1 MAIQTLSF
9 ISLILR
15 PYVEQPISKDG
26 WKSLFAQV
34 DPHRNFDGELMAF
47 GTMSG
52 HDMDRIIHDL
62 ISFGYVGPDQGDKS
76 DMVVSDMFMGADN
89 LPSWIELVDVTF
101 FEADQP
107 PVKAWKMKN
116 SGVYD
121 LINFEANLS
130 YQGKAISATGLHTL
144 GKSVEMMYAFKD

>member
-15 PYVEQPISKDG
+15 PYVKQPISTDG
-26 WKSLFAQV
+26 WKTLFAQV
-34 DPHRNFDGELMAF
+34 DPYRNFDGELMAF

-76 DMVVSDMFMGADN
+76 DMVLSSSFSGGSDIT
-89 LPSWIELVDVTF
+89 SWLELVDVKF
-101 FEADQP
+101 FDEEQA
-107 PVKAWKMKN
+107 PVQAWKMKE

-121 LINFEANLS
+121 LINFEADLS
-130 YQGKAISATGLHTL
+130 LPRKGYQCDWPPLIGKIG
-144 GKSVEMMYAFKD
+144 G

>member
-1 MAIQTLSF
+1 M
-9 ISLILR
+9 
-15 PYVEQPISKDG
+15 
-26 WKSLFAQV
+26 FAQV

-76 DMVVSDMFMGADN
+76 DMVVSDMFTGTDN

-101 FEADQP
+101 FGEDQP

-121 LINFEANLS
+121 LINFEADLS
-130 YQGKAISATGLHTL
+130 LPRKGYQCDWPPLIGKIS
-144 GKSVEMMYAFKD
+144 

>member
-9 ISLILR
+9 ISLMLR
-15 PYVEQPISKDG
+15 PYVQQPISTGG
-26 WKSLFAQV
+26 WKYLFAQA

-52 HDMDRIIHDL
+52 RDMDRIIHDL
-62 ISFGYVGPDQGDKS
+62 TSFGYIGPDQGDQS
-76 DMVVSDMFMGADN
+76 DMVVSDMFAGTDK

-101 FEADQP
+101 FDEEAP
-107 PVKAWKMKN
+107 PVKAWKMKE

-121 LINFEANLS
+121 LINFEADLS
-130 YQGKAISATGLHTL
+130 LPMKGYQCDWPPLIGKIS
-144 GKSVEMMYAFKD
+144 

>member
-15 PYVEQPISKDG
+15 PYVQQPISTDG
-26 WKSLFAQV
+26 WQHLLARA

-52 HDMDRIIHDL
+52 RDMDRIIHNL
-62 ISFGYVGPDQGDKS
+62 TSFGYIGPDQGDQS
-76 DMVVSDMFMGADN
+76 DMVVSDMFAGTDT

-101 FEADQP
+101 FDEETP
-107 PVKAWKMKN
+107 PVQAWKMKE

-121 LINFEANLS
+121 LINFEADLTLPRKG
-130 YQGKAISATGLHTL
+130 YQCDWPPLIGKIGN
-144 GKSVEMMYAFKD
+144 

>member
-15 PYVEQPISKDG
+15 PYVKQPISTDG

-52 HDMDRIIHDL
+52 RDMDRIIHDL
-62 ISFGYVGPDQGDKS
+62 TSFGYIGPDLGDKS
-76 DMVVSDMFMGADN
+76 DMIVSDMFMGTDS

-101 FEADQP
+101 FDEEAP
-107 PVKAWKMKN
+107 PVKAWKMKKSN
-116 SGVYD
+116 VYSLLD
-121 LINFEANLS
+121 FEANLATPTKG
-130 YQGKAISATGLHTL
+130 YECDWPPYIGKIS
-144 GKSVEMMYAFKD
+144 

>member
-15 PYVEQPISKDG
+15 PYVKQPISTDG

-52 HDMDRIIHDL
+52 RDMDKIIQEL
-62 ISFGYVGPDQGDKS
+62 ISFGYVGPNEGDKS
-76 DMVVSDMFMGADN
+76 DMVVSDMFTGAGM
-89 LPSWIELVDVTF
+89 LIVT
-101 FEADQP
+101 E
-107 PVKAWKMKN
+107 N
-116 SGVYD
+116 
-121 LINFEANLS
+121 
-130 YQGKAISATGLHTL
+130 
-144 GKSVEMMYAFKD
+144 

>member
-15 PYVEQPISKDG
+15 PYVQQPISIDG
-26 WKSLFAQV
+26 WKTLFAQV
-34 DPHRNFDGELMAF
+34 DPYRNFDGELMAF

-62 ISFGYVGPDQGDKS
+62 VSFGYVGPDQGDKS
-76 DMVVSDMFMGADN
+76 DMVVSSSFSGGSN
-89 LPSWIELVDVTF
+89 IPSWLELVDVKF
-101 FEADQP
+101 FDEEQA
-107 PVKAWKMKN
+107 PVQAWKMKN

-121 LINFEANLS
+121 LIIFEANLS
-130 YQGKAISATGLHTL
+130 LPRKGYQCDWPPLIGKIGS
-144 GKSVEMMYAFKD
+144 

>member
-1 MAIQTLSF
+1 
-9 ISLILR
+9 
-15 PYVEQPISKDG
+15 
-26 WKSLFAQV
+26 
-34 DPHRNFDGELMAF
+34 MAF

-76 DMVVSDMFMGADN
+76 DMVVSDVFMGADN
-89 LPSWIELVDVTF
+89 LPSWIELVDVSF
-101 FEADQP
+101 FDEDRP
-107 PVKAWKMKN
+107 PVKAWKMKE

-130 YQGKAISATGLHTL
+130 LPRKGYQCDWPPLIGKIS
-144 GKSVEMMYAFKD
+144 